1 MISIKTNN
9 IAYLSCLNYKKT
21 TLLKDLKSNDIHHL
35 KNKKKKSILSA
46 PFDTKNNIV
55 LEQIKRTFTAL
66 EIKAL
71 NNKYRTLSV
80 IERIEQLYLDFSP
93 KEVMLTSSFAATSAF
108 LLHVFSKINPE
119 QKIYFINTGYHFVE
133 TLEYKEKLTQL
144 YGLKVEDVT
153 AEKWEH
159 DFTTKDETWK
169 KDPDLCCSINKVKPL
184 EFIKE
189 NFTVWVSGLMEW
201 QSDHRAS
208 LDIFEERGGI
218 LKFYPLLDVTKDER
232 EAYIKKNAL
241 PFHPL
246 IEKGYFSIGCKHCT
260 VPGEGREGRWNNS
273 PKTECGL
280 HL

>member
-1 MISIKTNN
+1 MLHSIDENN
-9 IAYLSCLNYKKT
+9 LM
-21 TLLKDLKSNDIHHL
+21 DLKQ
-35 KNKKKKSILSA
+35 
-46 PFDTKNNIV
+46 V
-55 LEQIKRTFTAL
+55 KRAFSEL

-71 NNKYRTLSV
+71 NENYRSLSV
-80 IERIEQLYLDFSP
+80 TERITQLYLDFLP
-93 KEVMLTSSFAATSAF
+93 EEIMLTSSFAATSAF

-119 QKIYFINTGYHFVE
+119 QKIYFINTGYHFDE
-133 TLEYKEKLTQL
+133 TLKYKEELTKL
-144 YGLKVEDVT
+144 YGLNVEDVS

-184 EFIKE
+184 EVIKE
-189 NFTVWVSGLMEW
+189 NFTVWVSGLMKW

-218 LKFYPLLDVTKDER
+218 LKFYPLLDVTKEER
-232 EAYIKKNAL
+232 EDFIKQNEL

-246 IEKGYFSIGCKHCT
+246 IAKGYFSIGCKHCT
-260 VPGEGREGRWNNS
+260 VPSKGREGRWNNN